1 MQPYVLSTSCF
12 SPLLVSTRGIS
23 AKPRWCR
30 DLKKKKKSSVLKKM
44 NKHHDYLSW
53 SVIMEQENT
62 KQWIQLQTQERFSY
76 KGALINK

>member
-1 MQPYVLSTSCF
+1 
-12 SPLLVSTRGIS
+12 
-23 AKPRWCR
+23 
-30 DLKKKKKSSVLKKM
+30 M